1 MKKYIALL
9 LLLAF
14 QARSIAQQTTPGSNK
29 TREELLKKS
38 NNQKTAGYLMLIGG
52 AVAIAGGTALF
63 AENFDLFSSEA
74 NSGEAGG
81 AILVAA
87 GAASMIGSIFVFSA
101 SARNK
106 REANSMAVGF
116 KMEKGMPFVLKDKKP
131 AYFPAITFRLTL
143 Q

>member
-1 MKKYIALL
+1 MKKFLIVILL
-9 LLLAF
+9 LSF
-14 QARSIAQQTTPGSNK
+14 QARSVAQQTTPGTNK

-63 AENFDLFSSEA
+63 AENFDLFSGGSNA
-74 NSGEAGG
+74 GEAGG

-87 GAASMIGSIFVFSA
+87 GGASMIGSIFVFSA

-116 KMEKGMPFVLKDKKP
+116 KIEKGMPFAFKDKKP
-131 AYFPAITFRLTL
+131 AYFPALSFRLTL
-143 Q
+143 R